1 MTRVD
6 YMQVIIPDYQ
16 VTKFKEMFS
25 KSIIDVHKIIRT
37 EYSIIVIKRI
47 CRTKLLLYTSLVSLG
62 FIVINVSNTKTKFNF
77 KLYDQIVQNNTLIV
91 RKCNKMYT
99 N

>member
-16 VTKFKEMFS
+16 VSKFKELFS
-25 KSIIDVHKIIRT
+25 KSIIYIHKVIRT
-37 EYSIIVIKRI
+37 EYSLIVIKRI
-47 CRTKLLLYTSLVSLG
+47 CQTKLLLYTRLVSLG
-62 FIVINVSNTKTKFNF
+62 FIVINVSNTHTKFNF
-77 KLYDQIVQNNTLIV
+77 KVYDQIVQNNTLIV